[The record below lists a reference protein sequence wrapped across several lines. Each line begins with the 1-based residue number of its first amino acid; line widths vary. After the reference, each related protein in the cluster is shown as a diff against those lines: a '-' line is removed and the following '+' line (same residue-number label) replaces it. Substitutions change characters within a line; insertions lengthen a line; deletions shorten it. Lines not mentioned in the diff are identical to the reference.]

1 MRLSK
6 RSFRALAIIALGLTF
21 LSSFSPRSASADT
34 VTSSDFR
41 GKSFSKVV
49 DWFDYVRQYA
59 ADNGFPCDLSCQ
71 NDHAY
76 LYTNFINVGG
86 FQLFYV
92 GLVNATHNS
101 RFVTIPLQTF
111 FEHYKTPAGKTAVTA
126 SSFISLVAFK
136 ENSSSIYPN
145 SPDRNDTLYASFSLG
160 FDLPAFAGRP
170 VPSYVATSQMIPLT
184 STNDNHW
191 TWGLK
196 YTNLNAIWWRIGV
209 DPLARY
215 WDRDVP
221 RALARYA
228 ELSFTYDLTI
238 DPTAKTAKLVA
249 SYTIG
254 KMTDLWLLAQSP
266 VLHLN
271 STGTYYLNQTR
282 ALTETIYDYLQTSQY
297 KISIVLAQKSILVSQ
312 NTSQIAT
319 EKDDSGTVIPDDS
332 EQDLSRAA
340 INTEAPDG
348 EPVFKAD
355 FGVKPTYQLYDSND
369 SNPATY
375 NAITRTVRRAGW
387 GGNPVFFFQN
397 RFMGFL
403 PLFVAHVDPALIQ
416 QARSG
421 LVSFEVAD
429 YLYIISYQQ
438 WGGTRIVHDPD
449 FTAFYQPSN
458 NAGLV
463 TALFIAVVAAA
474 AVGGV
479 FAFLF
484 RRRKAANIAVAGYPG
499 QAPPTQGPSPTSPPP
514 SGR

>member
-1 MRLSK
+1 MRISK
-6 RSFRALAIIALGLTF
+6 RSFRTLALVALGLIL

-34 VTSSDFR
+34 VTNSDFR
-41 GKSFSKVV
+41 EKSFSKVV

-59 ADNGFPCDLSCQ
+59 VANGFTPPDASE
-71 NDHAY
+71 HAY
-76 LYTNFINVGG
+76 IYTNFINVGG

-92 GLVNATHNS
+92 GLVNATHNG

-111 FEHYKTPAGKTAVTA
+111 FEHYKTPGGKTAVTA
-126 SSFISLVAFK
+126 SSFISLVSFR
-136 ENSSSIYPN
+136 ENSSSVYAN
-145 SPDRNDTLYASFSLG
+145 SPDRNDELYASFSLG
-160 FDLPAFAGRP
+160 VNLTAFGGRP
-170 VPSYVATSQMIPLT
+170 VPPYVASSQIIPLT
-184 STNDNHW
+184 STSDNHW

-196 YTNLNAIWWRIGV
+196 YSNLNAIWWKIGV
-209 DPLARY
+209 DPILRY
-215 WDRDVP
+215 WDSNVP
-221 RALARYA
+221 RGLARYA
-228 ELSFTYDLTI
+228 ELTFNYDLTI
-238 DPTAKTAKLVA
+238 DPSAKTAKLVV

-254 KMTDLWLLAQSP
+254 KMTDLWLLAQNP
-266 VLHLN
+266 VQHLN
-271 STGTYYLNQTR
+271 STGTYYINGTQASTQ
-282 ALTETIYDYLQTSQY
+282 TIYDFLQTNQY
-297 KISIVLAQKSILVSQ
+297 KISIVLSQKSIVVSQ
-312 NTSQIAT
+312 NISQAT
-319 EKDDSGTVIPDDS
+319 TDKDGSGTSVDDS
-332 EQDLSRAA
+332 EQDVSRSA
-340 INTEAPDG
+340 ITTEAPDQ
-348 EPVFKAD
+348 ERVFRAD
-355 FGVKPTYQLYDSND
+355 FGVKPTYQLYDSFD
-369 SNPATY
+369 ANPTTY
-375 NAITRTVRRAGW
+375 NATTRTVRRAGW

-429 YLYIISYQQ
+429 YLYIISYRQ